1 MGPLKVHCGTGIYPI
16 SIISANHAGNGRNGC
31 AMPAGD
37 RVNMGK
43 IAEFPRVA
51 KLSELALQT
60 MAKHRVLPSPH
71 NYTVWFTHVGG
82 LEAGLSREIDA
93 RIAANEPF
101 TDQIS
106 NELYERFCDMSRHF
120 GMLQQTSA
128 ELDQAVERV
137 VNFFFTDTAT
147 TE

>member
-1 MGPLKVHCGTGIYPI
+1 MDDCDIGIYPI
-16 SIISANHAGNGRNGC
+16 SIISANHAGNRRSGR
-31 AMPAGD
+31 AILAGD

-60 MAKHRVLPSPH
+60 MAKHRVLPTPH
-71 NYTVWFTHVGG
+71 NYSVWFTYASG
-82 LEAGLSREIDA
+82 LQSELNREIDA
-93 RIAANEPF
+93 RIAANQPF

-128 ELDQAVERV
+128 ELDQAVER
-137 VNFFFTDTAT
+137 
-147 TE
+147 